1 MRLLL
6 PLALLAL
13 AAAPLRAETYKWVD
27 ANGVTNYSSTPP
39 AGAAKAKAKV
49 IEERVSVV
57 ASDPSLAPAIADM
70 RAQAMRRA
78 EYIEIEWLQRQ
89 RLMVEQARAVPA
101 DYCPYRAD
109 CDGWYAPYVYPYYGP
124 YYGVRGIRG
133 IRGVGPGVM
142 PVVARGMGP
151 GAMPVGARGMA
162 PAPRGAQA
170 GGGRR

>member
-1 MRLLL
+1 MRFLL

-39 AGAAKAKAKV
+39 AGAAKAKV

-57 ASDPSLAPAIADM
+57 PADASLAPAIADM
-70 RAQAMRRA
+70 RAQAKRRA
-78 EYIEIEWLQRQ
+78 EYVELEWLQRQ
-89 RLMVEQARAVPA
+89 RLMAEQDARAVPA

-109 CDGWYAPYVYPYYGP
+109 CDGGYAPYIYPYYGP
-124 YYGVRGIRG
+124 YYGVRGVRG
-133 IRGVGPGVM
+133 IRGMGPGVM
-142 PVVARGMGP
+142 PVVARGVGF
-151 GAMPVGARGMA
+151 GAMHVGGRGMA
-162 PAPRGAQA
+162 PAPRGARP

>member
-13 AAAPLRAETYKWVD
+13 ATAPLRAETYKWVD

-39 AGAAKAKAKV
+39 AGAAKAKV

-78 EYIEIEWLQRQ
+78 EYVEIEWLQRQ
-89 RLMVEQARAVPA
+89 RLMAEQARAVPA

>member
-27 ANGVTNYSSTPP
+27 AKGVTNYSSTPP
-39 AGAAKAKAKV
+39 AGAAKATV

-70 RAQAMRRA
+70 RAQALRRA
-78 EYIEIEWLQRQ
+78 EYVELEWLQRQ
-89 RLMVEQARAVPA
+89 RLMAERERAMPA

-109 CDGWYAPYVYPYYGP
+109 CDGWYAPYGYPYYGG
-124 YYGVRGIRG
+124 YYWGRGIRG
-133 IRGVGPGVM
+133 MRGMRPGVM
-142 PVVARGMGP
+142 PVVARGIGH
-151 GAMPVGARGMA
+151 GATPMTARSMA
-162 PAPRGAQA
+162 PASRGARS